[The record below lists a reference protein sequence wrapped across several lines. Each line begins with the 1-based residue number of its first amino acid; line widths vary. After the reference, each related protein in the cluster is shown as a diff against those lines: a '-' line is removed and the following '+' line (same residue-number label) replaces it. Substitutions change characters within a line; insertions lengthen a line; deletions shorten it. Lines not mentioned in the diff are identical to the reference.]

1 MFVRRQA
8 RSSAWRFRSASA
20 QWSSAPSCVAR
31 STTRG
36 AEPASN
42 ASCQRGAQR
51 HHLSPALSPGNPY
64 SGIGVERSF
73 PRDREN
79 ARNSSVMTVHT
90 VWLPTSSA
98 PVSQHP
104 LRKKPVIGSDEQD
117 SSVPPN
123 TFRDGL
129 RPRPNSLGSSDIVVP
144 LTSSPRDI
152 IAKKE
157 RTLRPALPGLLG
169 GYAKGQ
175 VRRSASRLR
184 LDLGPIEFV
193 TIVTR
198 AKANDSG
205 EDCRWLLHRFRTLT
219 GRSKSSGWS

>member
-64 SGIGVERSF
+64 SGIGVDRSF

-79 ARNSSVMTVHT
+79 VRNSSVMTVHT

-104 LRKKPVIGSDEQD
+104 FRKKPVIGFDEQD

-152 IAKKE
+152 IAKKSGPCGLLFQVSLE
-157 RTLRPALPGLLG
+157 ATLRVRLG
-169 GYAKGQ
+169 
-175 VRRSASRLR
+175 ASRLR